1 MGTNDVVLNVPPLVE
16 LLTVIHHKF
25 GVSNMSNTDNQ
36 SEIEALQTLL
46 TRGVIT
52 QEQFD
57 QLSAGISNSPTED
70 TPPPPPP
77 TQSKSSAKKKTLA
90 ITTLAVVL
98 LAAGVGLI
106 IKQQQDSQR
115 RDKQRAEQE
124 VREKKDAEYRAKREV
139 DQKAC
144 SDRLAV
150 INGWSDYLDEVNKNL
165 DASRASSLAQAK
177 KWSLEKGD
185 ATGSFR
191 RILKQVDHPTV
202 ISSRDSLLRQINL
215 IEDAYTLMGGANTW
229 SEYNSLITS
238 SNLLGNDLNEF
249 KDDLFDSLLG
259 ACQGE

>member
-1 MGTNDVVLNVPPLVE
+1 MPNTN
-16 LLTVIHHKF
+16 H
-25 GVSNMSNTDNQ
+25 Q
-36 SEIEALQTLL
+36 SELEALQTLL

-57 QLSAGISNSPTED
+57 QLSAGISNSSSD
-70 TPPPPPP
+70 DNPPPPPP
-77 TQSKSSAKKKTLA
+77 TQSKSSAKKKTLL

-115 RDKQRAEQE
+115 QDKQKAAQE
-124 VREKKDAEYRAKREV
+124 VQKKKDAEYRAKREL

-144 SDRLAV
+144 SDRLDVTKA
-150 INGWSDYLDEVNKNL
+150 WSTYVAALNEHLGTSKN
-165 DASRASSLAQAK
+165 SSLAQEQR
-177 KWSLEKGD
+177 WSLAKAE

-202 ISSRDSLLRQINL
+202 ISSRDNLLRQVNL
-215 IEDAYTLMGGANTW
+215 IEDAYTLMGGASTW
-229 SEYNSLITS
+229 SEFNSLITS
-238 SNLLGNDLNEF
+238 SNLLGNDLNEL
-249 KDDLFDSLLG
+249 KDDIFASLLN